1 MTSFDVGSITRS
13 RSASKGDRRSRWTLL
28 LLLVPALLLLVA
40 FVVIPLVL
48 VFRDSL
54 AVPSIYG
61 GTTSKMTLAN
71 YREIFQ
77 AAYLGVI
84 RHSLVVAAENTVLCV
99 AVGYCVAYWIAT
111 RAPSKQPMLILLLI
125 VPFWT
130 DFIVRTFTWINLLS
144 SNGVLAG
151 ILRVT
156 GLHRAPLNL
165 IPSST
170 AVFIGLLYAFLPTA
184 VLPIYAALRNSDLT
198 LLEAAEDLGC
208 GRLALHRRVVLPL
221 ASIGVLASSLLIFVP
236 TMGVYVITVLLG
248 GGKQLLIGN
257 LLEVVYLEFRDVPL
271 GAAIS
276 IVLVLFMLV
285 ALGVVGVAGRV
296 LRKRV
301 L

>member
-1 MTSFDVGSITRS
+1 
-13 RSASKGDRRSRWTLL
+13 
-28 LLLVPALLLLVA
+28 
-40 FVVIPLVL
+40 
-48 VFRDSL
+48 
-54 AVPSIYG
+54 
-61 GTTSKMTLAN
+61 
-71 YREIFQ
+71 
-77 AAYLGVI
+77 
-84 RHSLVVAAENTVLCV
+84 
-99 AVGYCVAYWIAT
+99 
-111 RAPSKQPMLILLLI
+111 

-144 SNGVLAG
+144 NNGVLAG

-156 GLHRAPLNL
+156 GLHRAPLTL

-208 GRLALHRRVVLPL
+208 GRLALHRRIVLPL
-221 ASIGVLASSLLIFVP
+221 ASMGVLASSLLIFVP

-257 LLEVVYLEFRDVPL
+257 LLDIVYLEFRDVPL

-276 IVLVLFMLV
+276 VVMVLFMLI
-285 ALGVVGVAGRV
+285 ALGIMASAGNV

-301 L
+301 Q

>member
-1 MTSFDVGSITRS
+1 LPSSEVGAATTDSVQE
-13 RSASKGDRRSRWTLL
+13 RRKRKWPLL
-28 LLLVPALLLLVA
+28 LLLVPTFLVLIA
-40 FVVIPLVL
+40 FVIIPLVL
-48 VFRDSL
+48 VFRDSI
-54 AVPSIYG
+54 AVPSLYG
-61 GTTSKMTLAN
+61 GTTSKITFSN
-71 YREIFQ
+71 YTEIFQ
-77 AAYLGVI
+77 STYLGVV
-84 RHSLVVAAENTVLCV
+84 RHSLVVAAENTILCV
-99 AVGYCVAYWIAT
+99 SVGYCVAYWIAT
-111 RAPSKQPMLILLLI
+111 RPAKRQPMLILLLI

-151 ILRVT
+151 VLRAT

-184 VLPIYAALRNSDLT
+184 VFPIYAALRNSDLT

-208 GRLALHRRVVLPL
+208 GRFSLHRRIVLPL
-221 ASIGVLASSLLIFVP
+221 ASMGVLASSLLIFVP

-276 IVLVLFMLV
+276 IVMVLFMLI
-285 ALGVVGVAGRV
+285 ALGIVATVGNT

-301 L
+301 Q

>member
-1 MTSFDVGSITRS
+1 VATTDSVQE
-13 RSASKGDRRSRWTLL
+13 RRKRKWPLL
-28 LLLVPALLLLVA
+28 LLLVPTFLVLIA
-40 FVVIPLVL
+40 FVIIPLVL
-48 VFRDSL
+48 VFRDSI
-54 AVPSIYG
+54 AVPSLYG
-61 GTTSKMTLAN
+61 GTTSKITFSN
-71 YREIFQ
+71 YTEIFQ
-77 AAYLGVI
+77 STYLGVV
-84 RHSLVVAAENTVLCV
+84 RHSLVVAAENTILCV
-99 AVGYCVAYWIAT
+99 TVGYCVAYWIAT
-111 RAPSKQPMLILLLI
+111 RPANRQPILILLLI

-151 ILRVT
+151 VLRAT

-184 VLPIYAALRNSDLT
+184 VFPIYAALRNSDLT

-208 GRLALHRRVVLPL
+208 GRLSLHRRIVLPL
-221 ASIGVLASSLLIFVP
+221 ASMGVLASSLLIFVP

-276 IVLVLFMLV
+276 IVMVLFMLI
-285 ALGVVGVAGRV
+285 ALGIVATVGNT

-301 L
+301 Q